1 MTQSGRVTWAWEEG
15 RRERLGKKGPMRR
28 GRKGLGIFS
37 LFYNSKNII
46 WLNLKIWTLSRWG
59 TSCPTWTQRTA
70 TRCLLR
76 KIQNYEQQNPEI
88 GWIMKI
94 PKGADSHLP
103 WSPLPFSPHKAPDYR
118 PLLQMTLR
126 EDLYSDLTRQIYLKE
141 NMYFLH
147 PSCFFHFFLSVTCP
161 LNERMDSH
169 ICTKMI

>member
-15 RRERLGKKGPMRR
+15 RRERLGKKAPMRR

-70 TRCLLR
+70 TRCFLR
-76 KIQNYEQQNPEI
+76 KYKITNNENPEI

-118 PLLQMTLR
+118 PLLQMTFR
-126 EDLYSDLTRQIYLKE
+126 EDLYSDLTRQIYLKKILSAP
-141 NMYFLH
+141 FF
-147 PSCFFHFFLSVTCP
+147 FFHFFLSVTCP